1 MIICYSN
8 NRKLTDRHSR
18 PDFNVGLKRSEL
30 HGSFLEEAGDK

>member
-18 PDFNVGLKRSEL
+18 PDFNVGLKSEL